1 MKNNIWICIAA
12 ISLLVN
18 TPTWSQVRDFPVKPL
33 RLIVPTSPGGL
44 LDLVARLLGQ
54 KLSELVGQPVVVE
67 NRAGASNNI
76 GTEFV
81 ARAPADGYTLLCV
94 TLPFVINPSVFDK
107 LPFNVERDFAPVST
121 VAAGSYLLVVH
132 PSVPVKTVA
141 QLVAAA
147 KARPGKFNYSS
158 GGNGTNLHIAA
169 ELFRIQTGI
178 NIVHIPYKGGGPA
191 LAALVAG
198 EADLSFPSLGPA
210 MPQVNAGR
218 LRALAISTKVRTPLL
233 PAVPTV
239 AESGYPD
246 YEFTSW
252 IGVLVPAGTPL
263 NIVAALNAYVVKA
276 MNAPGVIDRLAADGT
291 TVVADSPQ
299 EFQARIKSELAR
311 WAKVVKQSGI
321 KSE

>member
-1 MKNNIWICIAA
+1 MKKNLSICIALSIA
-12 ISLLVN
+12 VSA
-18 TPTWSQVRDFPVKPL
+18 PAWSQGRDFPVKPL
-33 RLIVPTSPGGL
+33 RMIVPTSPGGL
-44 LDLVARLLGQ
+44 LDLVGRLLGQ
-54 KLSELVGQPVVVE
+54 KLTELMGQTVIVE

-107 LPFNVERDFAPVST
+107 LPYNVERDFAPVST

-147 KARPGKFNYSS
+147 KAKPGRLNYSS

-178 NIVHIPYKGGGPA
+178 NIVHVPYKGGGPA
-191 LAALVAG
+191 LAAVVAG
-198 EADLSFPSLGPA
+198 ETDLSFPPLGPA
-210 MPQVNAGR
+210 LPQVNAGR
-218 LRALAISTKVRTPLL
+218 LRALAISSTARSPLL
-233 PAVPTV
+233 PTLATI

-246 YEFTSW
+246 YQFTSW
-252 IGVLVPAGTPL
+252 VGVLVPAATPA
-263 NIVAALNAYVVKA
+263 NIVATLNAYVVKA
-276 MNAPGVIDRLAADGT
+276 MHSPGVIDRLAADGT
-291 TVVADSPQ
+291 AVIADSPQ

-311 WAKVVKQSGI
+311 WAKVVRQSGI
-321 KSE
+321 KPE